1 MQKKNIKKIEN
12 LIIYFFIF
20 SLIGWIAEIL
30 YAIKVEGTFVK
41 RGFLYGPICP
51 IYGFGAII
59 LIMLNNIINKY
70 TKSNIIKFV
79 IFSIIFTV
87 FEYLVSLVFEMIF
100 NIRWWDYSN
109 ELLNLNGRICLMF
122 SLIWGITGILFINHA
137 YMPIKNKIETLQ
149 KNIPNYYVHIF
160 VIVCTS
166 GAIVDCI
173 LSSIKYLK

>member
-1 MQKKNIKKIEN
+1 MQKETIKKIEN

-51 IYGFGAII
+51 IYGFGAIM
-59 LIMLNNIINKY
+59 LITINNFINKH

-79 IFSIIFTV
+79 IFSMIFTV
-87 FEYLVSLVFEMIF
+87 FEYLVSLVFELIF

-109 ELLNLNGRICLMF
+109 
-122 SLIWGITGILFINHA
+122 
-137 YMPIKNKIETLQ
+137 
-149 KNIPNYYVHIF
+149 
-160 VIVCTS
+160 
-166 GAIVDCI
+166 
-173 LSSIKYLK
+173 

>member
-1 MQKKNIKKIEN
+1 MQKETIKKIEN

-51 IYGFGAII
+51 IYGFGAIM
-59 LIMLNNIINKY
+59 LITINNFINKH

-79 IFSIIFTV
+79 IFSMIFTV
-87 FEYLVSLVFEMIF
+87 FEYLVSLVFELIF

-122 SLIWGITGILFINHA
+122 SIIWGIAGILFINHA
-137 YMPIKNKIETLQ
+137 YMPIKNKISFI
-149 KNIPNYYVHIF
+149 N
-160 VIVCTS
+160 
-166 GAIVDCI
+166 
-173 LSSIKYLK
+173 